1 MNNKERF
8 AGTLSLNNKDSC
20 EKKVTPIKMASESV
34 FLLLMGTNEATLD
47 SSIYWEI
54 YNNHANMMFTE
65 KDELQIEG
73 KHLLTT

>member
-1 MNNKERF
+1 
-8 AGTLSLNNKDSC
+8 
-20 EKKVTPIKMASESV
+20 MASESV

-54 YNNHANMMFTE
+54 YNNHASMMFTE

-73 KHLLTT
+73 KHL